1 MSAET
6 MSHTMTTQQIA
17 NRLYELCN
25 QGKYEE
31 AIKELYSPDAE
42 SIEPAKAAAQG
53 WEIRVKGMEKFQEK
67 GKKWQSMTETF
78 HGAST
83 TKPIIAGNQIALGL
97 TMDVTMKGMPRNKFE
112 EIAVYEVKDGKI
124 IREEFFY

>member
-1 MSAET
+1 MSTTMSA
-6 MSHTMTTQQIA
+6 TMTTQQVA
-17 NRLYELCN
+17 NRLYELCT

-31 AIKELYSPDAE
+31 AIKELYSKDAE

-53 WEIRVKGMEKFQEK
+53 WETRIKGMEKIKEK
-67 GKKWQSMTETF
+67 GEKWKGMTEAF
-78 HGAST
+78 HGASA
-83 TKPIIAGNQIALGL
+83 TKPIVAGNQIAMGL